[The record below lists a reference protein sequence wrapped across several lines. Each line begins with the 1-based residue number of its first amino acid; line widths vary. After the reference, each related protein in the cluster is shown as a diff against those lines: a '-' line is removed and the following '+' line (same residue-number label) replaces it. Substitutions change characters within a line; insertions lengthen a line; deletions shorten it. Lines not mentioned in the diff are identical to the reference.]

1 MADKY
6 IVSLIMIIFL
16 GSTLLF
22 YYLKPHETSMFIRL
36 HKETVGQ
43 EEKSMDIIY
52 QLIRSEYIR
61 RVKAYPLEI
70 LDRELIRATKLPKNK
85 VYSLV
90 ENLAKIDM
98 DILLTERKDDNGTI
112 VKMIDFTSVTE
123 SYDKKGIAQK
133 KAKKILSERLYKKTI
148 KYCVK
153 GWKGVPDETGEDAE
167 CKIVNGEME
176 DKLFESLIRELSLTN
191 LSHIYSAIIN
201 ETEFTE
207 TDKKKL

>member
-1 MADKY
+1 MKINLKHSKTRWIDIDGESQFLIDYPTIEQAEDIKEIQY
-6 IVSLIMIIFL
+6 QIALIDDSLTI
-16 GSTLLF
+16 
-22 YYLKPHETSMFIRL
+22 ENR
-36 HKETVGQ
+36 
-43 EEKSMDIIY
+43 EKVLENFNPE
-52 QLIRSEYIR
+52 Q
-61 RVKAYPLEI
+61 KARML
-70 LDRELIRATKLPKNK
+70 
-85 VYSLV
+85 
-90 ENLAKIDM
+90 
-98 DILLTERKDDNGTI
+98 
-112 VKMIDFTSVTE
+112 
-123 SYDKKGIAQK
+123 
-133 KAKKILSERLYKKTI
+133 ILSERLYKRTI

>member
-1 MADKY
+1 MKINLKHSKTRWIDIDGESQFLIDYPTIEQAEDIKEIQY
-6 IVSLIMIIFL
+6 QIALIDDSLL
-16 GSTLLF
+16 SATDQKSREKTLENF
-22 YYLKPHETSMFIRL
+22 NPE
-36 HKETVGQ
+36 Q
-43 EEKSMDIIY
+43 
-52 QLIRSEYIR
+52 
-61 RVKAYPLEI
+61 KARML
-70 LDRELIRATKLPKNK
+70 
-85 VYSLV
+85 
-90 ENLAKIDM
+90 
-98 DILLTERKDDNGTI
+98 
-112 VKMIDFTSVTE
+112 
-123 SYDKKGIAQK
+123 
-133 KAKKILSERLYKKTI
+133 ILSERLYKKTI